1 MQKEKRRG
9 NRRGGQST
17 GREIEIGRPSR
28 RRERA
33 LEPHLG
39 LALHRGRPGED
50 IVDHDVRHREAFAR
64 RASRGLGG
72 VGGAAPKKRR
82 PGKNLRLSKKI
93 FSSTINSIVRS
104 AEIRLVRAESDEAFE
119 RPHTSSSAPRR
130 PVGVPHSLSLPP
142 PAIPLAFP
150 PLVMFAVSTAPAAA
164 RVAAHKSPFAGTRV
178 AIATRPRA
186 RRVHSAARASATET
200 WTSMSGYM
208 KQKCVEAAELAAKD
222 PEAGLKA
229 WIEIDR
235 QVPGAKL
242 AFQENTVNNVV
253 ASDNM
258 QALDKFCEAN
268 EDDDECKIFD
278 E

>member
-1 MQKEKRRG
+1 M
-9 NRRGGQST
+9 
-17 GREIEIGRPSR
+17 
-28 RRERA
+28 
-33 LEPHLG
+33 
-39 LALHRGRPGED
+39 
-50 IVDHDVRHREAFAR
+50 
-64 RASRGLGG
+64 
-72 VGGAAPKKRR
+72 
-82 PGKNLRLSKKI
+82 
-93 FSSTINSIVRS
+93 
-104 AEIRLVRAESDEAFE
+104 RAESDEAFE

-130 PVGVPHSLSLPP
+130 PVGVPHSPSLPP

-178 AIATRPRA
+178 AIAMRPRA

>member
-1 MQKEKRRG
+1 M
-9 NRRGGQST
+9 T
-17 GREIEIGRPSR
+17 
-28 RRERA
+28 
-33 LEPHLG
+33 
-39 LALHRGRPGED
+39 
-50 IVDHDVRHREAFAR
+50 
-64 RASRGLGG
+64 
-72 VGGAAPKKRR
+72 
-82 PGKNLRLSKKI
+82 
-93 FSSTINSIVRS
+93 T
-104 AEIRLVRAESDEAFE
+104 
-119 RPHTSSSAPRR
+119 
-130 PVGVPHSLSLPP
+130 
-142 PAIPLAFP
+142 
-150 PLVMFAVSTAPAAA
+150 
-164 RVAAHKSPFAGTRV
+164 
-178 AIATRPRA
+178 
-186 RRVHSAARASATET
+186 AARASATET